1 MDLKVITENTNRLV
15 CGINAATT
23 VHDVIVALA
32 NSLHQTGRFY
42 LIERIVHTTHSSR
55 VNKRTPRILAPTE
68 RPFELVNTQRKH
80 LRRNEDIEFH
90 LFKSKYL
97 ALSNERHIE
106 KQIENELVQ
115 KLAALAESRVQHTHP
130 QAAPNEQYERL
141 VYSEPTSPVESF
153 SNASRSSMGSPSI
166 HYSTSTIT
174 SS

>member
-1 MDLKVITENTNRLV
+1 MITENTNRLV
-15 CGINAATT
+15 CGINPATT

-32 NSLHQTGRFY
+32 NSLNQTGRFY
-42 LIERIVHTTHSSR
+42 LIERIIQTSQNSR
-55 VNKRTPRILAPTE
+55 INKRAPRILAPTE
-68 RPFELVNTQRKH
+68 KPFELVNTQRKH

-97 ALSNERHIE
+97 ALANERHIE

-115 KLAALAESRVQHTHP
+115 KLAALTENRVQHMHP
-130 QAAPNEQYERL
+130 QAPNEQYERL

-153 SNASRSSMGSPSI
+153 SNASRSSMGSPNI